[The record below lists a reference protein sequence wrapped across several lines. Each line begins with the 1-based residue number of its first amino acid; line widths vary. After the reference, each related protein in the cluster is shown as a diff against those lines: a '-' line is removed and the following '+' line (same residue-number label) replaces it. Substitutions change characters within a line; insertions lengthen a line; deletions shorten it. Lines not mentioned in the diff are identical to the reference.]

1 MLKNILI
8 LFLISTSLYAVSLKE
23 LLNSVEVTNENYQAQ
38 QALQQMA
45 KKQYESASKDNFPT
59 LNLIGA
65 YENNSKVLEHEP
77 EDILYGELKASYT
90 LYDGGRITNNKLA
103 KKSLH
108 ESQKFNTQYLKQ
120 EIMLDVIREYFSF
133 QNSKSAIEV
142 LNYKINELDEQIKRS
157 EILVKNDLATK
168 DKLQALIASKK
179 ESLYDIETLKIDLE
193 NSILQLSLLTGLDI
207 LPKDDD
213 KLLEPIYKEEQ
224 RYDIEAKKLEAQSLK
239 YNEKMH
245 NYLPTI
251 SINNSLKKQKY
262 LDYDEIY
269 NDKLNNQIS
278 LQINIPIFDFGKI
291 SKDKE
296 ASQLET
302 LALNKEIEYK
312 EKSIQIERKL
322 ALKSLESSKI
332 KLDSAIAALEAT
344 NTTYDFSKKRFD
356 ANLISYTEYLTEL
369 TKKQDANYRVILAQN
384 DIELKKANLAFALG
398 IDLLTLI
405 KE

>member
-8 LFLISTSLYAVSLKE
+8 FFLISTSLYAVSLKE

-193 NSILQLSLLTGLDI
+193 NAILQLSLLTGLDI
-207 LPKDDD
+207 LPQDDD

-224 RYDIEAKKLEAQSLK
+224 RYDIEAKKLEAQSSK
-239 YNEKMH
+239 YSSEKY

-251 SINNSLKKQKY
+251 SINNSLKKQEY
-262 LDYDEIY
+262 LHYDEIY

>member
-8 LFLISTSLYAVSLKE
+8 FFLISTSLYAVSLKE

-142 LNYKINELDEQIKRS
+142 LNYKINELDEQIKKS
-157 EILVKNDLATK
+157 EILVKNDLVTK

-193 NSILQLSLLTGLDI
+193 NAILQLSLLTGLDI
-207 LPKDDD
+207 LPQDDD

-224 RYDIEAKKLEAQSLK
+224 RYDIEAKKLEAQSSK
-239 YNEKMH
+239 YSSEKY

-251 SINNSLKKQKY
+251 SINNSLKKQEY
-262 LDYDEIY
+262 LHYDEIY

-344 NTTYDFSKKRFD
+344 NTTYEFSKKRFD

-369 TKKQDANYRVILAQN
+369 TKKQDANYRIILAKN

>member
-8 LFLISTSLYAVSLKE
+8 FFLISTSLYAVSLKE
-23 LLNSVEVTNENYQAQ
+23 LLNSIEVTNENYQAQ

-142 LNYKINELDEQIKRS
+142 LNYKINELDEQIKKS

-193 NSILQLSLLTGLDI
+193 NAILQLSLLTGLDI
-207 LPKDDD
+207 LPQDDD

-251 SINNSLKKQKY
+251 SINNSLKKQEY
-262 LDYDEIY
+262 LHYDAIY
-269 NDKLNNQIS
+269 NDKLNNQLS
-278 LQINIPIFDFGKI
+278 LQINFPIFDFGKI

>member
-8 LFLISTSLYAVSLKE
+8 FFLISTSLYAVSLKE

-193 NSILQLSLLTGLDI
+193 NSILQLSLLTGVDI
-207 LPKDDD
+207 LPQDDD
-213 KLLEPIYKEEQ
+213 KLLEPVYKEEQ

-344 NTTYDFSKKRFD
+344 NTTYEFSKKRFD

-369 TKKQDANYRVILAQN
+369 TKKQDANYRIILAKN

>member
-45 KKQYESASKDNFPT
+45 KKQYESASKNDFPT

-142 LNYKINELDEQIKRS
+142 LNYKINELDEQIRKS

-207 LPKDDD
+207 LPQDND

-344 NTTYDFSKKRFD
+344 NTTYEFSKKRFD

-369 TKKQDANYRVILAQN
+369 TKKQDANYRIILAKN

>member
-8 LFLISTSLYAVSLKE
+8 FFLISTSLYAVSLKE

-142 LNYKINELDEQIKRS
+142 LNYKINELDEQIRKS

-207 LPKDDD
+207 LPQDND

-344 NTTYDFSKKRFD
+344 NTTYEFSKKRFD

>member
-8 LFLISTSLYAVSLKE
+8 FFLISTSLYAVSLKE
-23 LLNSVEVTNENYQAQ
+23 LLNSIEVTNENYQAQ

>member
-8 LFLISTSLYAVSLKE
+8 FFLISTSLYAVSLKE
-23 LLNSVEVTNENYQAQ
+23 LLNSIEVTNENYQAQ

-142 LNYKINELDEQIKRS
+142 LNYKINELDEQIKKS
-157 EILVKNDLATK
+157 EILVKNDLVTK

-193 NSILQLSLLTGLDI
+193 NSILQLSLLTGVDI
-207 LPKDDD
+207 LPQDDD
-213 KLLEPIYKEEQ
+213 KLLEPVYKEEQ

-251 SINNSLKKQKY
+251 SINNSLKKQEY
-262 LDYDEIY
+262 LHYDAIY
-269 NDKLNNQIS
+269 NDKLNNQLS
-278 LQINIPIFDFGKI
+278 LQINFPIFDFGKI

>member
-8 LFLISTSLYAVSLKE
+8 FFLISTSLYAVSLKE

-45 KKQYESASKDNFPT
+45 KKQYESASKNDFPI

-142 LNYKINELDEQIKRS
+142 LNYKINELDEQIKKS

-207 LPKDDD
+207 LPQDDG

-224 RYDIEAKKLEAQSLK
+224 RYDIEAKKLEAQSSK
-239 YNEKMH
+239 YSSEKY

-278 LQINIPIFDFGKI
+278 LQINFPIFDFGKI

>member
-8 LFLISTSLYAVSLKE
+8 FFLISTSLYAVSLKE

-103 KKSLH
+103 KKSLY

-142 LNYKINELDEQIKRS
+142 LNYKINELDEQIKKS

-193 NSILQLSLLTGLDI
+193 NSILQLSLLTGVDI
-207 LPKDDD
+207 LPQDDD
-213 KLLEPIYKEEQ
+213 KLLEPVYKEEQ

-344 NTTYDFSKKRFD
+344 NTTYEFSKKRFD

>member
-142 LNYKINELDEQIKRS
+142 LNYKINELDEQIKKS
-157 EILVKNDLATK
+157 EILVKNDLVTK

-193 NSILQLSLLTGLDI
+193 NAILQLSLLTGLDI
-207 LPKDDD
+207 LPQDDD

-224 RYDIEAKKLEAQSLK
+224 RYDIEAKKLEAQSSK
-239 YNEKMH
+239 YSSEKY

-251 SINNSLKKQKY
+251 SINNSLKKQEY
-262 LDYDEIY
+262 LHYDEIY

-344 NTTYDFSKKRFD
+344 NTTYEFSKKRFD

-369 TKKQDANYRVILAQN
+369 TKKQDANYRIILAKN

>member
-8 LFLISTSLYAVSLKE
+8 FFLISTSLYAVSLKE
-23 LLNSVEVTNENYQAQ
+23 LLNSIEVTNENYQAQ

-142 LNYKINELDEQIKRS
+142 LNYKINELDEQIRKS

-207 LPKDDD
+207 LPQDND

-332 KLDSAIAALEAT
+332 KLDSAITALEAT
-344 NTTYDFSKKRFD
+344 NTTYEFSKKRFD

-369 TKKQDANYRVILAQN
+369 TKKQDANYRIILAKN

>member
-8 LFLISTSLYAVSLKE
+8 FFLISTSLYAVSLKE
-23 LLNSVEVTNENYQAQ
+23 LLNSIEVTNENYQAQ

-207 LPKDDD
+207 LPQDDD

-224 RYDIEAKKLEAQSLK
+224 RYDIEAKKLEAQSSK
-239 YNEKMH
+239 YSSEKY

-278 LQINIPIFDFGKI
+278 LQINFPIFDFGKI

>member
-108 ESQKFNTQYLKQ
+108 ASQKFNTQYLKQ

-142 LNYKINELDEQIKRS
+142 LNYKINELDVQIKKS

-207 LPKDDD
+207 LPQDDD
-213 KLLEPIYKEEQ
+213 KLLEPVYKEEQ

-251 SINNSLKKQKY
+251 SINNSLKKQEY
-262 LDYDEIY
+262 LHYDEIY
-269 NDKLNNQIS
+269 NDKLNNQLS
-278 LQINIPIFDFGKI
+278 LQINFPIFDFGKI

-369 TKKQDANYRVILAQN
+369 TKKQDANYRVILAKN

>member
-8 LFLISTSLYAVSLKE
+8 FFLISTSLYAVSLKE
-23 LLNSVEVTNENYQAQ
+23 LLNSIEVTNENYQAQ

-142 LNYKINELDEQIKRS
+142 LNYKINELDEQIKKS
-157 EILVKNDLATK
+157 EILVKNDLVTK

-193 NSILQLSLLTGLDI
+193 NAILQLSLLTGLDI
-207 LPKDDD
+207 LPQDDD

-224 RYDIEAKKLEAQSLK
+224 RYDIEAKKLEAQSSK
-239 YNEKMH
+239 YSSEKY

-251 SINNSLKKQKY
+251 SINNSLKKQEY
-262 LDYDEIY
+262 LHYDEIY

-344 NTTYDFSKKRFD
+344 NTTYEFSKKRFD

-369 TKKQDANYRVILAQN
+369 TKKQDANYRIILAKN

>member
-8 LFLISTSLYAVSLKE
+8 FFLISTSLYAVSLKE
-23 LLNSVEVTNENYQAQ
+23 LLNSIEVTNENYQAQ

-142 LNYKINELDEQIKRS
+142 LNYKINELDEQIRKS
-157 EILVKNDLATK
+157 EILVKNNLATK

-207 LPKDDD
+207 LPQDND

-296 ASQLET
+296 ASQLEA
-302 LALNKEIEYK
+302 LALNKEIAYK

-344 NTTYDFSKKRFD
+344 NTTYEFSKKRFD

-369 TKKQDANYRVILAQN
+369 TKKQDANYRIILAKN

>member
-8 LFLISTSLYAVSLKE
+8 FFLISTSLYAVSLKE
-23 LLNSVEVTNENYQAQ
+23 LLNSIEVTNENYQAQ

-207 LPKDDD
+207 LPQDDD
-213 KLLEPIYKEEQ
+213 KLLEPVYKEEQ
-224 RYDIEAKKLEAQSLK
+224 RYDIEAKKLEAQSSK
-239 YNEKMH
+239 YSSEKY

-251 SINNSLKKQKY
+251 SINNSLKKQEY
-262 LDYDEIY
+262 LHYDEIY
-269 NDKLNNQIS
+269 NDKLNNQLS
-278 LQINIPIFDFGKI
+278 LQINFPIFDFGKI

-332 KLDSAIAALEAT
+332 KLDSAITALEAT
-344 NTTYDFSKKRFD
+344 NTTYEFSKKRFD

>member
-8 LFLISTSLYAVSLKE
+8 FFLISTSLYAVSLKE
-23 LLNSVEVTNENYQAQ
+23 LLNSIEVTNENYQAQ

-142 LNYKINELDEQIKRS
+142 LNYKINELDEQIRKS

-207 LPKDDD
+207 LPQDND

-344 NTTYDFSKKRFD
+344 NTTYEFSKKRFD

-369 TKKQDANYRVILAQN
+369 TKKQDANYRVILAKN

>member
-23 LLNSVEVTNENYQAQ
+23 LLNSIEVTNENYQAQ

-108 ESQKFNTQYLKQ
+108 ASQKFNTQYLKQ

-142 LNYKINELDEQIKRS
+142 LNYKINELDEQIRKS

-269 NDKLNNQIS
+269 NDKLNNQLS
-278 LQINIPIFDFGKI
+278 LQINFPIFDFGKI

>member
-8 LFLISTSLYAVSLKE
+8 FFLISTSLYAVSLKE

-77 EDILYGELKASYT
+77 EDILYGELKAAYT

-142 LNYKINELDEQIKRS
+142 LNYKINELDEQIKKS
-157 EILVKNDLATK
+157 EILVKNDLVTK

-193 NSILQLSLLTGLDI
+193 NAILQLSLLTGLDI
-207 LPKDDD
+207 LPQDDD

-344 NTTYDFSKKRFD
+344 NTTYEFSKKRFD

-369 TKKQDANYRVILAQN
+369 TKKQDANYRIILAKN

>member
-8 LFLISTSLYAVSLKE
+8 FFLISTSLYAVSLKE
-23 LLNSVEVTNENYQAQ
+23 LLNSIEVTNENYQAQ

-142 LNYKINELDEQIKRS
+142 LNYKINELDEQIKKF

-207 LPKDDD
+207 LPQDND

-344 NTTYDFSKKRFD
+344 NTTYEFSKKRFD

-369 TKKQDANYRVILAQN
+369 TKKQDANYRIILAKN

>member
-8 LFLISTSLYAVSLKE
+8 FFLISTSLYAVSLKE
-23 LLNSVEVTNENYQAQ
+23 LLNSIEVTNENYQAQ

-207 LPKDDD
+207 LPQDDD
-213 KLLEPIYKEEQ
+213 KLLEPVYKEEQ
-224 RYDIEAKKLEAQSLK
+224 RYDIEAKKLEAQSSK
-239 YNEKMH
+239 YSSEKY

-269 NDKLNNQIS
+269 NDKLNNQLS
-278 LQINIPIFDFGKI
+278 LQINFPIFDFGKI

-332 KLDSAIAALEAT
+332 KLDSAITALEAT
-344 NTTYDFSKKRFD
+344 NTTYEFSKKRFD

>member
-142 LNYKINELDEQIKRS
+142 LNYKINELDEQIKKS
-157 EILVKNDLATK
+157 EILVKNDLVTK

-193 NSILQLSLLTGLDI
+193 NAILQLSLLTGLDI
-207 LPKDDD
+207 LPQDDD

-224 RYDIEAKKLEAQSLK
+224 RYDIEAKKLEAQSSK
-239 YNEKMH
+239 YSSEKY

-251 SINNSLKKQKY
+251 SINNSLKKQEY
-262 LDYDEIY
+262 LHYDAIY
-269 NDKLNNQIS
+269 NDKLNNQLS
-278 LQINIPIFDFGKI
+278 LQINFPIFDFGKI

-344 NTTYDFSKKRFD
+344 NTTYEFSKKRFD

-369 TKKQDANYRVILAQN
+369 TKKQDANYRIILAKN

>member
-8 LFLISTSLYAVSLKE
+8 FFLISTSLYAVSLKE
-23 LLNSVEVTNENYQAQ
+23 LLNSIEVTNENYQAQ

-193 NSILQLSLLTGLDI
+193 NAILQLSLLTGLDI
-207 LPKDDD
+207 LPQDDD

-224 RYDIEAKKLEAQSLK
+224 RYDIEAKKLEAQSSK
-239 YNEKMH
+239 YSSEKY

-251 SINNSLKKQKY
+251 SINNSLKKQEY
-262 LDYDEIY
+262 LHYDEIY

-344 NTTYDFSKKRFD
+344 NTTYEFSKKRFD

-369 TKKQDANYRVILAQN
+369 TKKQDANYRIILAKN

>member
-8 LFLISTSLYAVSLKE
+8 FFLISTSLYAVSLKE
-23 LLNSVEVTNENYQAQ
+23 LLNSIEVTNENYQAQ

-142 LNYKINELDEQIKRS
+142 LNYKINELDEQIRKS

-207 LPKDDD
+207 LPQDND

-344 NTTYDFSKKRFD
+344 NTTYEFSKKRFD

-369 TKKQDANYRVILAQN
+369 TKKQDANYRVILAKN
-384 DIELKKANLAFALG
+384 DIELKKADLAFALG

>member
-8 LFLISTSLYAVSLKE
+8 FFLISTSLYAVSLKE
-23 LLNSVEVTNENYQAQ
+23 LLNSIEVTNENYQAQ

-45 KKQYESASKDNFPT
+45 KKQYESASKNDFPT

-142 LNYKINELDEQIKRS
+142 LNYKINELDEQIKKS
-157 EILVKNDLATK
+157 EILVKNDLVTK

-193 NSILQLSLLTGLDI
+193 NAILQLSLLTGLDI
-207 LPKDDD
+207 LPQDDD

-224 RYDIEAKKLEAQSLK
+224 RYDIEAKKLEAQSSK
-239 YNEKMH
+239 YSSEKY

-278 LQINIPIFDFGKI
+278 LQINFPIFDFGKI

>member
-8 LFLISTSLYAVSLKE
+8 FFLISTSLYAVSLKE
-23 LLNSVEVTNENYQAQ
+23 LLNSIEVTNENYQAQ

-142 LNYKINELDEQIKRS
+142 LNYKINELDVQIKKS

-207 LPKDDD
+207 LPQDDD

-224 RYDIEAKKLEAQSLK
+224 RYDIEAKKLEAQSSK
-239 YNEKMH
+239 YSSEKY

-344 NTTYDFSKKRFD
+344 NTTYEFSKKRFD

-369 TKKQDANYRVILAQN
+369 TKKQDANYRIILAKN

>member
-8 LFLISTSLYAVSLKE
+8 FFLISTSLYAVSLKE

-59 LNLIGA
+59 LNLTGA

-103 KKSLH
+103 KKSLY

-120 EIMLDVIREYFSF
+120 EIMLDIIKEYFSF
-133 QNSKSAIEV
+133 QNIKSAIEV
-142 LNYKINELDEQIKRS
+142 LNYKINELDVQIKKS

-193 NSILQLSLLTGLDI
+193 NSILQLSLLTGVDI
-207 LPKDDD
+207 LPQDDD
-213 KLLEPIYKEEQ
+213 KLLEPVYKEEQ

-251 SINNSLKKQKY
+251 SINNSLKKQEY
-262 LDYDEIY
+262 LHYDAIY
-269 NDKLNNQIS
+269 NDKLNNQLS
-278 LQINIPIFDFGKI
+278 LQINFPIFDFGKI

-344 NTTYDFSKKRFD
+344 NTTYEFSKKRFD

>member
-8 LFLISTSLYAVSLKE
+8 FFLISTSLYAVSLKE

-142 LNYKINELDEQIKRS
+142 LNYKINELDEQIKKS

-193 NSILQLSLLTGLDI
+193 NSILQLSLLTGVDI
-207 LPKDDD
+207 LPQDDD
-213 KLLEPIYKEEQ
+213 KLLEPVYKEEQ

-251 SINNSLKKQKY
+251 SINNSLKKQEY
-262 LDYDEIY
+262 LHYDAIY
-269 NDKLNNQIS
+269 NDKLNNQLS
-278 LQINIPIFDFGKI
+278 LQINFPIFDFGKI

>member
-8 LFLISTSLYAVSLKE
+8 FFLISTSLYAVSLKE
-23 LLNSVEVTNENYQAQ
+23 LLNSIEVTNENYQAQ

-90 LYDGGRITNNKLA
+90 LYDGERIKNNELS

-108 ESQKFNTQYLKQ
+108 ESQQLKTQYLKQ
-120 EIMLDVIREYFSF
+120 EIMLEVIKQYFSY
-133 QNSKSAIEV
+133 QNTKSAIDV
-142 LNYKINELDEQIKRS
+142 INYKINELDGQIKKF
-157 EILVKNDLATK
+157 EILVKNDLETK

-179 ESLYDIETLKIDLE
+179 EALYDIETLKIDLE
-193 NSILQLSLLTGLDI
+193 NSILQLSLLTGFDI
-207 LPKDDD
+207 LPQDND
-213 KLLEPIYKEEQ
+213 KLMEPTYDEKD
-224 RYDIEAKKLEAQSLK
+224 RFDIEAKRLEAKSVK
-239 YNEKMH
+239 YTSEGF

-251 SINNSLKKQKY
+251 SINNSLKKQEY
-262 LDYDEIY
+262 LHYDETY
-269 NDKLNNQIS
+269 NDKFNNQIM
-278 LQINIPIFDFGKI
+278 LQINFPIFDFGKI

-296 ASQLET
+296 ASQLEA
-302 LALNKEIEYK
+302 LALNKEIAYK

-322 ALKSLESSKI
+322 ALKSLESSKV
-332 KLDSAIAALEAT
+332 KLDSAISGLEAT
-344 NTTYDFSKKRFD
+344 NTTYEFSKKRFD

-369 TKKQDANYRVILAQN
+369 TKKQDANYRVILAKN

>member
-8 LFLISTSLYAVSLKE
+8 FFLISTSLYAVSLKE
-23 LLNSVEVTNENYQAQ
+23 LLNSIEVTNENYQAQ

-142 LNYKINELDEQIKRS
+142 LNYKINELDEQIKKS

-193 NSILQLSLLTGLDI
+193 NAILQLSLLTGLDI
-207 LPKDDD
+207 LPQDDD

-224 RYDIEAKKLEAQSLK
+224 RYDIEAKKLEAQSSK
-239 YNEKMH
+239 YSSEKY

-251 SINNSLKKQKY
+251 SINNSLKKQEY
-262 LDYDEIY
+262 LHYDEIY

-344 NTTYDFSKKRFD
+344 NTTYEFSKKRFD

-369 TKKQDANYRVILAQN
+369 TKKQDANYRIILAKN

>member
-8 LFLISTSLYAVSLKE
+8 FFLISTSLYAVSLKE

-45 KKQYESASKDNFPT
+45 KKQYESASKNDFPT

-142 LNYKINELDEQIKRS
+142 LNYKINELDEQIKKS
-157 EILVKNDLATK
+157 EILVKNDLVTK

-193 NSILQLSLLTGLDI
+193 NAILQLSLLTGLDI
-207 LPKDDD
+207 LPQDDD

-224 RYDIEAKKLEAQSLK
+224 RYDIEAKKLEAQSSK
-239 YNEKMH
+239 YSSEKY

-251 SINNSLKKQKY
+251 SINNSLKKQEY
-262 LDYDEIY
+262 LHYDEIY

-344 NTTYDFSKKRFD
+344 NTTYEFSKKRFD

>member
-8 LFLISTSLYAVSLKE
+8 FFLISTSLYAVSLKE

-45 KKQYESASKDNFPT
+45 KKQYESASKNDFPT

-108 ESQKFNTQYLKQ
+108 ASQKFNTQYLKQ

-142 LNYKINELDEQIKRS
+142 LNYKINELDEQIKKS
-157 EILVKNDLATK
+157 EILVKNDLVTK

-179 ESLYDIETLKIDLE
+179 ESFYDIETLKIDLE
-193 NSILQLSLLTGLDI
+193 NAILQLSLLTGLDI
-207 LPKDDD
+207 LPQDDD

-224 RYDIEAKKLEAQSLK
+224 RYDIEAKKLEAQSSK
-239 YNEKMH
+239 YSSEKY

-251 SINNSLKKQKY
+251 SINNSLKKQEY
-262 LDYDEIY
+262 LHYDEIY

>member
-142 LNYKINELDEQIKRS
+142 LNYKINELDEQIKKS

-207 LPKDDD
+207 LPQDDD
-213 KLLEPIYKEEQ
+213 KLLEPVYKEEQ
-224 RYDIEAKKLEAQSLK
+224 RYDIEAKKLEAKSLK

-369 TKKQDANYRVILAQN
+369 TKKQDANYRIILAKN

>member
-1 MLKNILI
+1 MI
-8 LFLISTSLYAVSLKE
+8 
-23 LLNSVEVTNENYQAQ
+23 
-38 QALQQMA
+38 
-45 KKQYESASKDNFPT
+45 
-59 LNLIGA
+59 
-65 YENNSKVLEHEP
+65 
-77 EDILYGELKASYT
+77 
-90 LYDGGRITNNKLA
+90 
-103 KKSLH
+103 
-108 ESQKFNTQYLKQ
+108 LKQ
-120 EIMLDVIREYFSF
+120 
-133 QNSKSAIEV
+133 
-142 LNYKINELDEQIKRS
+142 
-157 EILVKNDLATK
+157 
-168 DKLQALIASKK
+168 
-179 ESLYDIETLKIDLE
+179 
-193 NSILQLSLLTGLDI
+193 
-207 LPKDDD
+207 
-213 KLLEPIYKEEQ
+213 
-224 RYDIEAKKLEAQSLK
+224 KKLEAQSLK

-344 NTTYDFSKKRFD
+344 NTTYEFSKKRFD

-369 TKKQDANYRVILAQN
+369 TKKQDANYRIILAKN